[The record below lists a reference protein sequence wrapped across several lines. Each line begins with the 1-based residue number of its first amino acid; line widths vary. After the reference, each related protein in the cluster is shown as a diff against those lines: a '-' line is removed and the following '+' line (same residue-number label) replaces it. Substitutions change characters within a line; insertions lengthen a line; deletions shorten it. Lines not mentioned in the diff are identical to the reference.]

1 MKFWASIVTFLLVN
15 ELHQSKAAKLYDAAE
30 AAAIEEIENMSAKEL
45 LNLAQTVAE
54 SEELMEARQIRK
66 KRGVT
71 HLAKKLLPGLAAA
84 GVLNTVGLGALVG
97 KAGLVGGAAK
107 VIGAKLNGA
116 GTLLSG
122 TNPGGEA
129 VATRSHSGPAS
140 KSRKKRGGLH
150 LLGHGVTH
158 LAKKLL
164 PGLAAAG
171 VLNTV
176 GLGALVGKAT
186 LVGGAAKL
194 IGGKAVIGGA
204 GAATLKGGTNAAS
217 EAVATPR
224 NCKTTWEEH
233 SEPHCSTT
241 YEKKCET
248 EYTTECSI
256 EYTTECKT
264 EHYEKCQTEHVQQ
277 CTSETIRQ
285 CTTEDKEECW
295 EEVEQVCSRRPSCT
309 TTQVEHCST
318 VHQRVCPERRWNEA
332 SLSRKKRGGL
342 HLLGKGV
349 THLAKK
355 LLPGLAAAGVI
366 NKVGL
371 GALVG
376 KAKLIG
382 GKAAIGGATST
393 GGADARGSY
402 TVQDDCHDVPH
413 QQCTW
418 EPVEK
423 CHDVVE
429 CHDEPATWCKNVP
442 HEKCWDEPHERCWD
456 EPQEKCWDEPREKCW
471 EEPHEKC
478 WQEPHEKCWEVPHEH
493 CEDVIVKVAKK
504 WCEEEVWK

>member
-1 MKFWASIVTFLLVN
+1 MMFWTSLVPFLLVN

-71 HLAKKLLPGLAAA
+71 HLATKLLPGLAAA

-97 KAGLVGGAAK
+97 KAGLAGGAAK
-107 VIGAKLNGA
+107 LIGGKAGA
-116 GTLLSG
+116 VTLKG
-122 TNPGGEA
+122 GANVAGEA
-129 VATRSHSGPAS
+129 VATRSQRLPKERNCKTTWEEHSEPHCSTTYEKKCETEFTTECSTEYTTECKTELYEQCKTEHVKQCSTETTRQCTTEDKEECWEEAQQVCS
-140 KSRKKRGGLH
+140 SRPSCTTTEVERCSTVHQRVCPEKRWNEAPLSRKKRGGLH

-171 VLNTV
+171 VLN
-176 GLGALVGKAT
+176 
-186 LVGGAAKL
+186 
-194 IGGKAVIGGA
+194 
-204 GAATLKGGTNAAS
+204 
-217 EAVATPR
+217 
-224 NCKTTWEEH
+224 
-233 SEPHCSTT
+233 
-241 YEKKCET
+241 
-248 EYTTECSI
+248 
-256 EYTTECKT
+256 
-264 EHYEKCQTEHVQQ
+264 
-277 CTSETIRQ
+277 
-285 CTTEDKEECW
+285 
-295 EEVEQVCSRRPSCT
+295 
-309 TTQVEHCST
+309 
-318 VHQRVCPERRWNEA
+318 
-332 SLSRKKRGGL
+332 
-342 HLLGKGV
+342 
-349 THLAKK
+349 
-355 LLPGLAAAGVI
+355 
-366 NKVGL
+366 KVGL
-371 GALVG
+371 GAIVGKAKLVG
-376 KAKLIG
+376 GAAKLIG

-456 EPQEKCWDEPREKCW
+456 EAQEKCWDEPREKCW

-478 WQEPHEKCWEVPHEH
+478 WQEPHEKCWEVPHED

>member
-1 MKFWASIVTFLLVN
+1 MMFWTSLVPFLLVN

-71 HLAKKLLPGLAAA
+71 HLATKLLPGLAAA

-116 GTLLSG
+116 GTLLGG

-129 VATRSHSGPAS
+129 VATRSHGVPAS

-176 GLGALVGKAT
+176 GLGALVGKAK

-194 IGGKAVIGGA
+194 IGA
-204 GAATLKGGTNAAS
+204 
-217 EAVATPR
+217 
-224 NCKTTWEEH
+224 
-233 SEPHCSTT
+233 
-241 YEKKCET
+241 
-248 EYTTECSI
+248 
-256 EYTTECKT
+256 
-264 EHYEKCQTEHVQQ
+264 
-277 CTSETIRQ
+277 
-285 CTTEDKEECW
+285 
-295 EEVEQVCSRRPSCT
+295 
-309 TTQVEHCST
+309 
-318 VHQRVCPERRWNEA
+318 
-332 SLSRKKRGGL
+332 
-342 HLLGKGV
+342 
-349 THLAKK
+349 
-355 LLPGLAAAGVI
+355 
-366 NKVGL
+366 
-371 GALVG
+371 
-376 KAKLIG
+376 
-382 GKAAIGGATST
+382 KAAIGGATST
-393 GGADARGSY
+393 GGA
-402 TVQDDCHDVPH
+402 DDCHDVPH

-478 WQEPHEKCWEVPHEH
+478 WQEPHEKCWEVPHEN